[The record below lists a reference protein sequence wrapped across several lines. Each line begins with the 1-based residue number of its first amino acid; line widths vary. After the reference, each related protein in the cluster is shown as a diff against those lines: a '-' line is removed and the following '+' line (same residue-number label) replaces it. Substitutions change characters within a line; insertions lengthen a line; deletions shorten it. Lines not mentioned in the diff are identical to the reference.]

1 MLDLPADRVRDL
13 LPWGPLIEAVR
24 EIFRGGCEM
33 PIRHHHTVEVPGDP
47 DATLLLMPAW
57 LPGEYLGVKMATIF
71 PGNAARGQAAVAAS
85 YILMSGR
92 SGETLAIIDGGE
104 LTARRTAATS
114 VLAAS
119 FLARGDAASLLIAG
133 TGRMAYNLAAAY
145 AGTRSL
151 DRLTVWGRDTGK
163 ARTLVA
169 RLAESG
175 IAAEAT
181 ADLAAAA
188 ATADIVSTSTLSVEP
203 LIEGAWLKPGTHL
216 DLVGGFRPDMREADD
231 AVVRRAS
238 VFVDTMEGATKE
250 AGDIVQPIEN
260 GSLKRSDIEADL
272 FALVRGAHAGRE
284 SPAEITMFKSV
295 GASPED
301 LAGAIL
307 AYETAG
313 D

>member
-33 PIRHHHTVEVPGDP
+33 PVRHHHTVEVPGDP

-295 GASPED
+295 GASLED

-307 AYETAG
+307 AYENAG